1 MSLKSPMKSSL
12 ASSIARSTNA
22 NPARCVPAWPNY
34 SDHSG
39 AAYVSRN
46 ALGIIRAKRRPV
58 AGIATRDADMDLVAL
73 ADRQRGGCDGR
84 FERRFLRLVIVLR
97 VPVVEDRPAVRL
109 GDDHVFG
116 QSHWSLLAVA
126 ECNVEPVSWFRWPA
140 LADDAGREGIR
151 SLEDAR
157 VWRTALPAYQPRSG
171 EYLRVSAPRFAQG
184 HGAWPVLAPAPPAP
198 RFANPAWVEPRPSCP
213 SEKNRSGLIVCLFGS
228 ERWNPNCCGFG
239 AVTAAGNQIA
249 RLLLPILEVSK

>member
-1 MSLKSPMKSSL
+1 MSLKSLMKSSL
-12 ASSIARSTNA
+12 DSSIARSANA

-39 AAYVSRN
+39 AADVSRH

-58 AGIATRDADMDLVAL
+58 AGIATWDADMDLVAL

-84 FERRFLRLVIVLR
+84 FERRFLRVVIVLR

-116 QSHWSLLAVA
+116 QSHWKPPCCPGATWQ
-126 ECNVEPVSWFRWPA
+126 PVSEFRWPA
-140 LADDAGREGIR
+140 LALDAARGWIR

-157 VWRTALPAYQPRSG
+157 VWRKALPAYQPRSG

-184 HGAWPVLAPAPPAP
+184 HGAWLALVPAPPAP
-198 RFANPAWVEPRPSCP
+198 RVANPA
-213 SEKNRSGLIVCLFGS
+213 
-228 ERWNPNCCGFG
+228 
-239 AVTAAGNQIA
+239 
-249 RLLLPILEVSK
+249 